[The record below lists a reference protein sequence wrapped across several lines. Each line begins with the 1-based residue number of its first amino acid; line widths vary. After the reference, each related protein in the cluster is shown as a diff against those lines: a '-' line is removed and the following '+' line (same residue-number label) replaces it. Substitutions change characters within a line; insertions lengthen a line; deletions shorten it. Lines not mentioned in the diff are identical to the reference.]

1 MSASAAFVSML
12 APVIARFVSLKQA
25 LGRGYDGE
33 RRVLAHLDRFL
44 ARLGPDSADLTCETF
59 EAWCRTLTH
68 LRTGGRR
75 SRMRVVRNLC
85 LYRRRT
91 EATCFVPDP
100 ALFPP
105 LHQPVRPYLFT
116 DAEVAQL
123 IRAAA
128 TFAPTA
134 GSPLRPHVMRL
145 SVVLLYTTG
154 LRRGEL
160 VELRLGDLDG
170 MEQTLWVRAS
180 KFHKSRLLPLSAD
193 VSGELQRY
201 LAARGSAAMPNDGAA
216 PLLCHRQRGGPGYTG
231 SGLREGICHLLR
243 TTGIRTPAGHLP
255 RVHDFR
261 HSFAVRAL
269 LRWYQAGAD
278 VQVKLPLLATYMGHV
293 SIASTEYYLPFV
305 ADLAA
310 AAGERFERYA
320 GELLTPTPAL
330 GGESR

>member
-193 VSGELQRY
+193 VSGELPRY

-261 HSFAVRAL
+261 HYADSRIMPSSKRKLGDSAVL
-269 LRWYQAGAD
+269 
-278 VQVKLPLLATYMGHV
+278 K
-293 SIASTEYYLPFV
+293 ASHS
-305 ADLAA
+305 A
-310 AAGERFERYA
+310 
-320 GELLTPTPAL
+320 
-330 GGESR
+330 